1 MSVVGNVSADFLW
14 TSSNCPAGV
23 GNVMDAL
30 CCGEDT
36 FCRKKVSQSSCTSD
50 VDDAALYCQWEE
62 GKCQPVEDRKSNVCC
77 RGQETNSC
85 AQLFAGKCPA
95 EFEVK
100 KECCQG
106 DAYTKFAFLETSDPE
121 NLICCN
127 APCKAME
134 AANCT
139 LTSNPKCA
147 PSARSFALHNPYH
160 NLGFHHGHFDHRF
173 GTIFHGTGYGYDY
186 PFKRPY
192 RYRRRGYGKKSHH
205 KKHHKKHSKYDHDD
219 YYEDDHHHDD
229 HYEDDHHHDDHYDSH
244 DEYGHD
250 DYYEDEHVDEIT
262 VDDIFALM
270 IDAMEKDTDVKIY
283 DADISSDPYLGKNW
297 SGGLFVD
304 HHFPDFEPLID
315 EIYAKKAYQPY
326 GPYYGPH
333 EYDLKHPYGGYG
345 GYGVHPYAYGG
356 GHQAYGYGGHHGP
369 LGVQPAYTHPGSL
382 GATSTVPNQAP
393 AAHYVPSL
401 DQVNKSLEHVDYLLT
416 TLGM

>member
-1 MSVVGNVSADFLW
+1 MGTDVQILREILGSSATIMAASKWLCLQVFTTVWLISVVGNVSADFLW
-14 TSSNCPAGV
+14 TSSNFPAGV

-85 AQLFAGKCPA
+85 AQLFAGKGPA

-100 KECCQG
+100 KKCCQG

-205 KKHHKKHSKYDHDD
+205 KKHHKKHSKYDH
-219 YYEDDHHHDD
+219 
-229 HYEDDHHHDDHYDSH
+229 
-244 DEYGHD
+244 
-250 DYYEDEHVDEIT
+250 EDEHVDEIT

-315 EIYAKKAYQPY
+315 E
-326 GPYYGPH
+326 
-333 EYDLKHPYGGYG
+333 
-345 GYGVHPYAYGG
+345 
-356 GHQAYGYGGHHGP
+356 
-369 LGVQPAYTHPGSL
+369 
-382 GATSTVPNQAP
+382 
-393 AAHYVPSL
+393 
-401 DQVNKSLEHVDYLLT
+401 
-416 TLGM
+416 